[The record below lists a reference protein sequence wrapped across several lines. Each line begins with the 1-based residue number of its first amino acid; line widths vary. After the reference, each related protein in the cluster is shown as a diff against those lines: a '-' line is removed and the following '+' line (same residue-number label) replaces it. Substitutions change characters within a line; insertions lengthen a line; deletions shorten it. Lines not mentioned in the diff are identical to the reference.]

1 MYPVRTTPLIKQAA
15 GASPPRHQ
23 LVCFPYAGGGASF
36 YRPWRD
42 VLPPDVD
49 LLAVQYPG
57 REERIGAPL
66 IDDMDELAGLL
77 ATELAPLLD
86 LPFTFFGHSM
96 GAAVGYEITRRWE
109 ESGFPTPDRLIV
121 SSQYAPPRIHAGDL
135 LRHDDSGVLDEL
147 VRLGGVPESVREN
160 PELVQLI
167 VSVVRNDYQVV
178 ESCRFGAQAPAL
190 DLPVSAFCGADD
202 PAVTPQDVAE
212 WSAFTRAEFTHRVFD
227 GGHFYPRERLVETVA
242 AVAELIARPAP

>member
-1 MYPVRTTPLIKQAA
+1 MYLGRTTPLIKHFA

-36 YRPWRD
+36 YRPWQD
-42 VLPPDVD
+42 ELPPEVD

-57 REERIGAPL
+57 REERIDDPL

-96 GAAVGYEITRRWE
+96 GAAVGYEIARRWG

-121 SSQYAPPRIHAGDL
+121 SSQFAPPRIPVGDL

-147 VRLGGVPESVREN
+147 VRLGGVPRSVYES
-160 PELVQLI
+160 PELVRLI
-167 VSVVRNDYQVV
+167 VSVVRNDYQVL
-178 ESCRFGAQAPAL
+178 ESCRFGADAPAL
-190 DLPVSAFCGADD
+190 DLPVTAFCGADD
-202 PAVTPQDVAE
+202 PVVTPQDVRE
-212 WSAFTRAEFTHRVFD
+212 WAAFTRAGFTNRTFD
-227 GGHFYPRERLVETVA
+227 GGHFYPRERLTETVA
-242 AVAELIARPAP
+242 AVTELLALPAR